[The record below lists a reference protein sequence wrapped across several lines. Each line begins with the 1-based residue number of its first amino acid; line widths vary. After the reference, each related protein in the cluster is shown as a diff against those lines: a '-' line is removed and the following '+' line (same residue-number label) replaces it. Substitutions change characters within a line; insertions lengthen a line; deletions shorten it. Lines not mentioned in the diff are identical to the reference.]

1 MHVTTAA
8 RVARRYL
15 EAGKHDHKLTL
26 IRQFAVKYGRILGV
40 TDLPKIAVR
49 DNLSSNWLGRLT
61 FRKGSEN
68 VMEIQARALA
78 DERTL
83 ERIVAHEMAHHVE
96 MLELTEK
103 DMALLKVG
111 IRPPSHGERWKELA
125 AKINAVA
132 GAGFVTKTSDHDFVL
147 TTETKPYLVLI
158 APIGSNTLGYAIG
171 VRISPKKQLY
181 VDQRISGGAKLIR
194 TTDVTWTDGPQM
206 GDGWA
211 VPRKP
216 EVKERLQKLYDAGKS

>member
-1 MHVTTAA
+1 MNVTTAA
-8 RVARRYL
+8 RVAHRYL
-15 EAGKHDHKLTL
+15 EAGKHDHSLAL
-26 IRQFAVKYGRILGV
+26 IRQFAVKYGRLLGEPS
-40 TDLPKIAVR
+40 LPKIVIR
-49 DNLSSNWLGRLT
+49 DNLGSKWLGRLT

-68 VMEIQARALA
+68 VMEIQARALV

-96 MLELTEK
+96 MLGLTER
-103 DMALLKVG
+103 DMSLLKVG
-111 IRPPSHGERWKELA
+111 IRPQSHGDRWKELA

-132 GAGFVTKTSDHDFVL
+132 GAGFVTKDSDHDFVL
-147 TTETKPYLVLI
+147 TTETKPYLILI

-171 VRISPKKQLY
+171 MRPSPKQQRY
-181 VDQRISGGAKLIR
+181 IDQRLTNGAKLIR
-194 TTDVTWTDGPQM
+194 TTDATWVDGPKM

-216 EVKERLQKLYDAGKS
+216 EEKERLQKLYDTGKG